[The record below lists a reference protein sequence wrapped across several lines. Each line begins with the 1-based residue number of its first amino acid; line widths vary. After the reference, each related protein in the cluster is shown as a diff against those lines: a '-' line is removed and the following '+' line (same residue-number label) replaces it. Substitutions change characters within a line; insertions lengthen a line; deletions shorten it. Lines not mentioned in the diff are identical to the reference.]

1 MNLTKMRDENE
12 IKETCCCI
20 PVSKSD
26 CLGFAFLA
34 CPRVA
39 SYLSRHSRLQ
49 PLLCLIMFILHF
61 FWQLFLWMFFLH
73 RTGSLTWAWLQ
84 GQSWANPRNRF
95 PSLMSFLEMLVTKLM
110 TKVIMRIAARMTIP
124 IKKLFYEYHFENG
137 NGEEEVDNWWFS

>member
-49 PLLCLIMFILHF
+49 PLICLIMFILHF
-61 FWQLFLWMFFLH
+61 VVNVFLTQKRKPDM
-73 RTGSLTWAWLQ
+73 SMA
-84 GQSWANPRNRF
+84 PR
-95 PSLMSFLEMLVTKLM
+95 PKLSKP
-110 TKVIMRIAARMTIP
+110 T
-124 IKKLFYEYHFENG
+124 
-137 NGEEEVDNWWFS
+137 